1 MTNLNLE
8 TTNLILA
15 AVVVFS
21 VLVQAI
27 ALLASFLVLR
37 KSISKL
43 REDLDE
49 TRSKVTGLIDS
60 VQPVVE
66 HAREFLVH
74 TGPKLESTVTDI
86 AAVAQKLRN
95 ETNDVQVAASEIIER
110 VRHQSARLDSMTT
123 KTLDSV
129 ERAASFMTETISKPM
144 RQLSAVLASAKAVV
158 ETLRTGA
165 PENRP
170 KSDHFPDGP
179 DYFG

>member
-21 VLVQAI
+21 MLVQAI
-27 ALLASFLVLR
+27 VLLALFLVLR
-37 KSISKL
+37 KSINKL
-43 REDLDE
+43 LDQLDE
-49 TRSKVTGLIDS
+49 TRSKVTGLIES

-66 HAREFLVH
+66 RTREFLEH
-74 TGPKLESTVTDI
+74 TGPKLESTVTDL

-95 ETNDVQVAASEIIER
+95 ETNDVQVAATELIDRIR
-110 VRHQSARLDSMTT
+110 RQGARLDSMMT
-123 KTLDSV
+123 KTLDTV
-129 ERAASFMTETISKPM
+129 DRAAGFMTDAISKPM

-158 ETLRTGA
+158 ETLRA
-165 PENRP
+165 PTPDSRHKPE
-170 KSDHFPDGP
+170 HFQDDP